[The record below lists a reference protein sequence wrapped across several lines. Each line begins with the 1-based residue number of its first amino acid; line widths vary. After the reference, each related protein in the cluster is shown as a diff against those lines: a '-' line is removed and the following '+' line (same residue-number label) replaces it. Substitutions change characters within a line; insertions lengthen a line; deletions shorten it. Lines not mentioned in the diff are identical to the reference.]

1 MPESTAAPGPADP
14 APGPAGPEAV
24 APPRRARAGVAWR
37 IGWVLLAAVSMGV
50 TYAALVVIG
59 R

>member
-1 MPESTAAPGPADP
+1 MPECTVAPGPA
-14 APGPAGPEAV
+14 A
-24 APPRRARAGVAWR
+24 PRRRGRAGRVAWR
-37 IGWVLLAAVSMGV
+37 TGWVLLALVSMGV